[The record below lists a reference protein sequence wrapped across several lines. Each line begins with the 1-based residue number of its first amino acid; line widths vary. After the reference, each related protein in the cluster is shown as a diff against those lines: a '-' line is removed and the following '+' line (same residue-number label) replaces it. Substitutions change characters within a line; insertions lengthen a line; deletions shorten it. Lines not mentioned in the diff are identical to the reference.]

1 MRHWQY
7 NVYYW
12 ELHADVLEERG
23 DELACV
29 IEKEIYAVLAVCKG
43 FFGEESV
50 LLVVQHI
57 GHLIPF
63 AGCTSVGGSSVSSD
77 LSNNSIY
84 LRY

>member
-1 MRHWQY
+1 M
-7 NVYYW
+7 
-12 ELHADVLEERG
+12 
-23 DELACV
+23 

-50 LLVVQHI
+50 LLVVQHTVY
-57 GHLIPF
+57 LIPL
-63 AGCTSVGGSSVSSD
+63 AGCTYVGGSSVSSD